1 MKDKF
6 EKSQKNEAITVHG
19 EKKTFETYKKNNK
32 GHKYVFVKLSEYKKL
47 VGSTHKK
54 MRGGAD
60 LEGKLVTIG
69 NIDAQS
75 LGDKTFIVKMFK
87 DTGKYEVVPIPS
99 GFGDNDKK
107 SFISKYL
114 EQNKEGD
121 VYLLDTLNKLCDFI
135 STNATASGATYNP
148 QPAKAAVAP
157 VAATTGTA
165 EPEPSQLGS
174 QQV

>member
-54 MRGGAD
+54 MRGGD
-60 LEGKLVTIG
+60 MSLSVTTQ
-69 NIDAQS
+69 NID
-75 LGDKTFIVKMFK
+75 GHNVTDKKFIVKKFK
-87 DTGKYEVVPIPS
+87 EGDKDKYEVVPIPS

-107 SFISKYL
+107 TFISKYL
-114 EQNKEGD
+114 EQSPIGE
-121 VYLLDTLNKLCDFI
+121 VYLLNNLNNLCEFI
-135 STNATASGATYNP
+135 KTNETGNATVP
-148 QPAKAAVAP
+148 V
-157 VAATTGTA
+157 VAAPATTASTKHITTLK
-165 EPEPSQLGS
+165 PLPPSP
-174 QQV
+174 